1 MIIDDVINEL
11 REKGYSIGEFTSD
24 VVENKEVCWKTK
36 NRLLARKR
44 RRILKAELMKS
55 IGM

>member
-11 REKGYSIGEFTSD
+11 RGKGYSIGEFTSD

-44 RRILKAELMKS
+44 RRRLRAELMKS

>member
-1 MIIDDVINEL
+1 MIIDELIEEL
-11 REKGYSIGEFTSD
+11 RSKGYSIGEFTSD

>member
-11 REKGYSIGEFTSD
+11 RGKGYSIGEFTSD

-36 NRLLARKR
+36 NRLLAKQRKR
-44 RRILKAELMKS
+44 RLKAELMKS